1 MEHDYSEMYSKQ
13 DLSYW
18 QTRYPANISWNF
30 NDLMLGKLYP
40 KEKYNAFG
48 TKLEFPLTPY
58 GEMAGS
64 PFSFYAAVPHKTIY
78 IPISS
83 VKFIDD
89 LAIAS
94 AWLEQNGYSQETVMD
109 YISVLKYSFNR
120 FPKGNIPGPLKA
132 LHIPDNAL
140 DDRLVDDLSQKIL
153 KSIIVWILGHELGH
167 IVYNHPAYHSV
178 SFAESQKC
186 EKEADAFAT
195 DMFRRIGTIPAGMIL
210 LFTVFT
216 TFYAHRGDFSNE
228 KDWQNYLK
236 NSTHPVSLERLKLI
250 SKKLVNTA
258 ESFTGAEP
266 DRFNATRV
274 TEYVGREAGKIVDII
289 NSEKMQEFLRL
300 RAMAVDIHSLY
311 PRKIGDVAVAE
322 QGFSENYFTDE
333 PFSGI
338 YKGER
343 TRQYG
348 QGKEEIFET
357 ILIFYR
363 NGNKVTGRFGFG
375 LGTGILN
382 GLVKENKLVFN
393 WKWANEEGVGEMVAA
408 DRNSFSGK
416 WQYNEGVAGGG
427 SWKGVKL
434 GQRIEHL

>member
-78 IPISS
+78 ISVSS

-89 LAIAS
+89 LSIAS

-109 YISVLKYSFNR
+109 YISILKYSFNR

-216 TFYAHRGDFSNE
+216 TFYAHRGDFSSE
-228 KDWQNYLK
+228 KEWQNYLK

-250 SKKLVNTA
+250 AEELVKTA

-266 DRFNATRV
+266 DRLNATRI
-274 TEYVGREAGKIVDII
+274 TEYVGREAGKIAEII
-289 NSEKMQEFLRL
+289 HSEKMQEFLRL

-311 PRKIGDVAVAE
+311 PRKIGEVAVAE
-322 QGFSENYFTDE
+322 EGFSENYFTSE

-343 TRQYG
+343 TRQFG

-357 ILIFYR
+357 SVIFYR

-375 LGTGILN
+375 LGTGTLN
-382 GLVKENKLVFN
+382 GLVKDNKLVFN
-393 WKWANEEGVGEMVAA
+393 WKWANEEGFGEMVAS
-408 DRNSFSGK
+408 DRNNFSGK
-416 WQYNEGVAGGG
+416 WQYDEGVTGGG
-427 SWKGVKL
+427 SWKGIKS

>member
-1 MEHDYSEMYSKQ
+1 MAPDYSELYSKQ
-13 DLSYW
+13 DLNYW

-64 PFSFYAAVPHKTIY
+64 PFSFYAVVPHKTIY

-89 LAIAS
+89 LSIAS

-109 YISVLKYSFNR
+109 YISILKYSFNR
-120 FPKGNIPGPLKA
+120 FPKGNVPGPLKA

-140 DDRLVDDLSQKIL
+140 DDRMVDDLSQKIL

-228 KDWQNYLK
+228 NDWQNYLK
-236 NSTHPVSLERLKLI
+236 NSTHPVSLERLTLI
-250 SKKLVNTA
+250 AEELVNTA

-266 DRFNATRV
+266 DRINATRI
-274 TEYVGREAGKIVDII
+274 TEYVGREAGKIAEII
-289 NSEKMQEFLRL
+289 NSERMQEFLRL
-300 RAMAVDIHSLY
+300 RAMAVDIHSLF
-311 PRKIGDVAVAE
+311 PRKIGEVAVAE
-322 QGFSENYFTDE
+322 QGFSENYFTGE

-343 TRQYG
+343 TRQFG
-348 QGKEEIFET
+348 QGNEEKFDT
-357 ILIFYR
+357 TVIFYR

-375 LGTGILN
+375 LGTGTLN
-382 GLVKENKLVFN
+382 GLIKENKLVFN
-393 WKWANEEGVGEMVAA
+393 WNWANEEGTGEMITTGQ
-408 DRNSFSGK
+408 NSFSGK
-416 WQYNEGVAGGG
+416 WQYNDGDSGGG
-427 SWKGVKL
+427 SWEGKKTK
-434 GQRIEHL
+434 QRVEQL

>member
-1 MEHDYSEMYSKQ
+1 MEHDYSEMYGKQ

-18 QTRYPANISWNF
+18 QTRYPANILWNF

-216 TFYAHRGDFSNE
+216 TFYAHRGDFSSE

-250 SKKLVNTA
+250 SKELVNTA

-322 QGFSENYFTDE
+322 QGFSENYFTGE

-343 TRQYG
+343 TRQFG
-348 QGKEEIFET
+348 QGKEETFNT
-357 ILIFYR
+357 TVIFYR

-427 SWKGVKL
+427 SWKGVKS

>member
-1 MEHDYSEMYSKQ
+1 MTPDYSEIYSKK

-18 QTRYPANISWNF
+18 QTRYPENISWNF

-40 KEKYNAFG
+40 KEKFNAFG

-64 PFSFYAAVPHKTIY
+64 PFSFYAHVPRKTIY

-83 VKFIDD
+83 VKFLDD
-89 LAIAS
+89 LSIAS

-109 YISVLKYSFNR
+109 YISILKYSFNR

-132 LHIPDNAL
+132 LHIPDSAL

-210 LFTVFT
+210 LFMLFT
-216 TFYAHRGDFSNE
+216 TFYAHRGDFSDE
-228 KDWQNYLK
+228 ETWKSYLK
-236 NSTHPVSLERLKLI
+236 TSTHPVSTERMKIIAGDLI
-250 SKKLVNTA
+250 NTA
-258 ESFTGAEP
+258 DSFTGAEP
-266 DRFNATRV
+266 DRINATRI
-274 TEYVGREAGKIVDII
+274 TEYVGREAGKIADII

-311 PRKIGDVAVAE
+311 PRKIGEVAVAE
-322 QGFSENYFTDE
+322 EGFSENYFADE

-338 YKGER
+338 YNGER
-343 TRQYG
+343 TRQFG
-348 QGKEEIFET
+348 QGKEETFDT
-357 ILIFYR
+357 TVIFYR
-363 NGNKVTGRFGFG
+363 NRNKVTGRFSFG
-375 LGTGILN
+375 LGTGTLN
-382 GLVKENKLVFN
+382 GLVKENKLMFN
-393 WKWANEEGVGEMVAA
+393 WKWASEEGVGEMIATSN
-408 DRNSFSGK
+408 NSFTGN
-416 WQYNEGVAGGG
+416 WQYVDGVAGGG
-427 SWKGVKL
+427 SWEGVKSK
-434 GQRIEHL
+434 RRVEHL